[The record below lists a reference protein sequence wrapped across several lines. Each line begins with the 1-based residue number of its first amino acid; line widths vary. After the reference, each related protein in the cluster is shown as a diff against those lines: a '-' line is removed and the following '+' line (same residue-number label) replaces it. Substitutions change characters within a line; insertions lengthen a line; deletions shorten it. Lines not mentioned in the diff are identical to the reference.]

1 MKSHRETIFE
11 RALDCMS
18 RGAERDLFYAAF
30 ELRCGVEARLQQYLE
45 TWEHVSKSQRRAG
58 ELPIWEQVWK
68 PRSALATAY
77 AWEIRH
83 HGSGSD
89 KPVAVL
95 YFRHG

>member
-11 RALDCMS
+11 RALDCVS

-30 ELRCGVEARLQQYLE
+30 ELRCGKEARQQYLE
-45 TWEHVSKSQRRAG
+45 TWEHVSKSQRRLENCQSGASVEAKFRIG
-58 ELPIWEQVWK
+58 HRNMRWEM
-68 PRSALATAY
+68 
-77 AWEIRH
+77 RH
-83 HGSGSD
+83 HGSD